1 MATTT
6 NYGWTTPEDT
16 ALVKDGASA
25 IRTLGSSVDTTTKNL
40 NPETTLGDL
49 SFRSSTSNV
58 NTRIPIGS
66 SGQHL
71 TVVAG
76 VPAWATASDQTP
88 LTTKGDLFTFST
100 VDARLG
106 VGANGTTLVADSAE
120 ATGLKWAAASA
131 GAITK
136 IASNTFS
143 SQASVDVDNCFTST
157 YKMYMVVLGVFGSVS
172 QEDLLMQYRYA
183 GPSTQTTDYYGSY
196 LWYGRGV
203 GLVDYSFTATSGNV
217 IDPRQDIT
225 TEAPCTIYINRVGNA
240 SEKPFSYA
248 TGFSA
253 GGAQAWTGFSGYVDT
268 ARTYTG
274 FRLIST
280 SGNISGRYA
289 VYGLEN

>member
-1 MATTT
+1 MTKARDLANASTALSAVSATELGYVDGVTSAIQTQLDAKTAKSTLTTT
-6 NYGWTTPEDT
+6 GDIYYASSANTP
-16 ALVKDGASA
+16 
-25 IRTLGSSVDTTTKNL
+25 
-40 NPETTLGDL
+40 
-49 SFRSSTSNV
+49 
-58 NTRIPIGS
+58 
-66 SGQHL
+66 
-71 TVVAG
+71 
-76 VPAWATASDQTP
+76 
-88 LTTKGDLFTFST
+88 
-100 VDARLG
+100 ARLG
-106 VGANGTTLVADSAE
+106 IGSTGNVLTVAS
-120 ATGLKWAAASA
+120 GIPSWAAPAA

-136 IASNTFS
+136 ITSNTFS

-203 GLVDYSFTATSGNV
+203 GLVDYSFTSSSGNV
-217 IDPRQDIT
+217 IDPRQDVT

-253 GGAQAWTGFSGYVDT
+253 GGSQAWTGFSGYVDT

-274 FRLIST
+274 FRLLST